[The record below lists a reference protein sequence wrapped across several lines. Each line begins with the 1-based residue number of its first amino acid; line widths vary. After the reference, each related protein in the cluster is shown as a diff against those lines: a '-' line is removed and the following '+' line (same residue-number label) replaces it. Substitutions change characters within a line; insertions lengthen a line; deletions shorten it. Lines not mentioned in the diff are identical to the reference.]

1 MFYSEKEF
9 ESFNNTIMKVKDIN
23 KELDM
28 KLDKLK
34 LEESGDIDIELEEE
48 FDINIE
54 ESSDSD
60 DIDIDV
66 EDEVGCST
74 QSRAPLE
81 EYFDN
86 DSKKMYDF
94 LMDHLD
100 DEIKLRKHDEA
111 GYMYY
116 IFSID
121 DIEFMPQCNEGEF
134 HKK

>member
-1 MFYSEKEF
+1 MQFDEF
-9 ESFNNTIMKVKDIN
+9 CC
-23 KELDM
+23 
-28 KLDKLK
+28 
-34 LEESGDIDIELEEE
+34 ID
-48 FDINIE
+48 FDP
-54 ESSDSD
+54 D
-60 DIDIDV
+60 
-66 EDEVGCST
+66 T
-74 QSRAPLE
+74 LE

-86 DSKKMYDF
+86 DNRKLYRF

-134 HKK
+134 KKK

>member
-1 MFYSEKEF
+1 MKSLSEILLEKLKVTKSKPGDCTLEEF
-9 ESFNNTIMKVKDIN
+9 LVWYYYNNTQP
-23 KELDM
+23 
-28 KLDKLK
+28 
-34 LEESGDIDIELEEE
+34 IEDLQFDE
-48 FDINIE
+48 F
-54 ESSDSD
+54 
-60 DIDIDV
+60 
-66 EDEVGCST
+66 CSNDFDPT
-74 QSRAPLE
+74 TLE

-134 HKK
+134 RKK

>member
-1 MFYSEKEF
+1 MDISSRMAAIGFL
-9 ESFNNTIMKVKDIN
+9 IMKSIN
-23 KELDM
+23 SFITE
-28 KLDKLK
+28 KLK
-34 LEESGDIDIELEEE
+34 VSKSKPGDCTLEEFLVWYYFDNTQTIEDLTFEE
-48 FDINIE
+48 FME
-54 ESSDSD
+54 
-60 DIDIDV
+60 IDF
-66 EDEVGCST
+66 EPY
-74 QSRAPLE
+74 ALE

-121 DIEFMPQCNEGEF
+121 NIEFMPQCNKGEF

>member
-1 MFYSEKEF
+1 MQSPGLDFDTLSFSIINEF
-9 ESFNNTIMKVKDIN
+9 IE
-23 KELDM
+23 
-28 KLDKLK
+28 
-34 LEESGDIDIELEEE
+34 IDCEPY
-48 FDINIE
+48 
-54 ESSDSD
+54 
-60 DIDIDV
+60 
-66 EDEVGCST
+66 
-74 QSRAPLE
+74 ALE

-134 HKK
+134 KKK

>member
-1 MFYSEKEF
+1 MKSIN
-9 ESFNNTIMKVKDIN
+9 SFII
-23 KELDM
+23 E
-28 KLDKLK
+28 KLK
-34 LEESGDIDIELEEE
+34 VTKSKPGDCTLEEFLVWYYFDNTQTIEDLTFEE
-48 FDINIE
+48 FME
-54 ESSDSD
+54 
-60 DIDIDV
+60 IDF
-66 EDEVGCST
+66 EPY
-74 QSRAPLE
+74 ALE